1 MMHSNSNLL
10 FEATNQWEDHTA
22 HALLVCASNKARSI
36 GLFSKA
42 EKALN
47 LKMKKVRYSW
57 PQKLETLWASIVVG
71 CNHTFDINI
80 RLGSHERAAAAMV
93 GLKRFPD
100 QSQINRLLWAFQPDH
115 VNQWRRLHLD
125 LLCRHTR
132 ANAHKRWLRLSNRQT
147 ILPVDIDQRAVVV
160 RGKQFE
166 LATKGYFGH
175 KRARRGYQLSLAF
188 IGGQIGEVLDEYFDS
203 GNTQIAQRMDEL
215 LSSAEE
221 FCRRTRIP
229 ADCILIRGDAQLGT
243 AANIA
248 KIKAKGFH
256 YLLKGLSSQR
266 AKKLL
271 NQVKQEAIFWSVSN
285 GPQQDR
291 AWMCDMGEV
300 EHREG
305 RARWTGIRVKARTLL
320 VVRYLRMGKSK
331 RPEPKERKRLEG
343 EGKLI
348 DKEVKVDYILTD
360 LDEKQ
365 LPVERVLETYNDRPT
380 IERYFYDEQYSLG
393 ARQVRTRHFA
403 GEAMFQFIVATT
415 NNVLRWMKH
424 STFKGT
430 ILEQM
435 GVGRLIH
442 QGMQIPARV
451 RKYADKWIIEMPAQH
466 TLVKQLL
473 KSWNEINITE
483 VKT

>member
-1 MMHSNSNLL
+1 MQHCNPNLL
-10 FEATNQWEDHTA
+10 FEATNQWQDHTA
-22 HALLVCASNKARSI
+22 HALLVCAYQQAQQI

-42 EKALN
+42 QQALQ
-47 LKMKKVRYSW
+47 LKMKTVRYSW
-57 PQKLETLWASIVVG
+57 SQKLQTLWASIVVG
-71 CNHTFDINI
+71 CSHTVEINT
-80 RLGSHERAAAAMV
+80 RLGAHERAAAALL
-93 GLKRFPD
+93 GLERFPD
-100 QSQINRLLWAFQPDH
+100 QSQINRLLWAFEAEH
-115 VNQWRRLHLD
+115 VKQWRRLHLS
-125 LLCRHTR
+125 LLCRYTR
-132 ANAHKRWLRLSNRQT
+132 ATARKRWLLLANRQR

-188 IGGQIGEVLDEYFDS
+188 LGGQIGEVLDEYFDS

-215 LSSAEE
+215 LASAEE
-221 FCRRTRIP
+221 FCRRTHIP
-229 ADCILIRGDAQLGT
+229 PDCLLIRGDAQLGT

-248 KIKAKGFH
+248 RIKAKGFH
-256 YLLKGLSSQR
+256 YLLKGLSAPR

-271 NQVKQEAIFWSVSN
+271 GEVLDEAIFWSVSN
-285 GPQQDR
+285 GPQQER

-305 RARWTGIRVKARTLL
+305 RNRWSGLKVQARTLV
-320 VVRYLRMGKSK
+320 VVRYLRMSRSK
-331 RPEPKERKRLEG
+331 RPDPKKRKQLEQ
-343 EGKLI
+343 EGKLLQ
-348 DKEVKVDYILTD
+348 KEVKVDYLLTD

-365 LPVERVLETYNDRPT
+365 LPVEQVLETYNDRPT

-403 GEAMFQFIVATT
+403 GEAMFQFLVATT
-415 NNVLRWMKH
+415 NNLLRWLKH
-424 STFKGT
+424 KTFKGT

-442 QGMQIPARV
+442 QGMQIPAKV
-451 RKYADKWIIEMPAQH
+451 RKWGEKWIIEMPAQH

-473 KSWNEINITE
+473 KSWSAISLKE